1 MVVLKGNMTQARA
14 VLVTLGISLA
24 CLAGDYYLKRASQL
38 AQPFR
43 SIEFVLGIVIFAA
56 TAAGW
61 VIVLRVLK
69 LGTIGVI
76 YGVATVIFMTLLGWL
91 GFGESLRWHE
101 WAGIILGIIS
111 ILLLTRFA

>member
-1 MVVLKGNMTQARA
+1 MVC
-14 VLVTLGISLA
+14 LV
-24 CLAGDYYLKRASQL
+24 GDYFLKRASL
-38 AQPFR
+38 LSQPFR
-43 SIEFVLGIVIFAA
+43 SIEFFVGIVIFAA

-76 YGVATVIFMTLLGWL
+76 YGVATVLFMTLLGWL